1 MSPVTSSIKN
11 TILNNAYNALQNMTL
26 ICLLHLQLPTGY
38 LRLCHSKCHTSWKSL
53 VVKHLF
59 LCFIHRTCNTLYTFD
74 FMSYFFEI
82 LYFRQEY
89 SQISPL
95 TINLSVFS
103 SKNQSIS
110 WCAYNSMFSI
120 FIAMIIFSALY
131 MFPLIVYLFF
141 SLKHI
146 FMKIK
151 QCV

>member
-1 MSPVTSSIKN
+1 MSPVTSSIQN

-103 SKNQSIS
+103 SKTQSIS

-120 FIAMIIFSALY
+120 FIAVIIFFCL
-131 MFPLIVYLFF
+131 VYV
-141 SLKHI
+141 SVN
-146 FMKIK
+146 
-151 QCV
+151 CVLVFLTQAHFHED